1 MLGRHWLTPRG
12 TSQCGSLMRGGDS
25 VACLLLLEPM
35 GGRPKA
41 LELPAT
47 TASGRTLAT
56 NLFSIDRITET
67 MGA

>member
-1 MLGRHWLTPRG
+1 MLGRHWLTPSE
-12 TSQCGSLMRGGDS
+12 TSQCNLF
-25 VACLLLLEPM
+25 LLEPM